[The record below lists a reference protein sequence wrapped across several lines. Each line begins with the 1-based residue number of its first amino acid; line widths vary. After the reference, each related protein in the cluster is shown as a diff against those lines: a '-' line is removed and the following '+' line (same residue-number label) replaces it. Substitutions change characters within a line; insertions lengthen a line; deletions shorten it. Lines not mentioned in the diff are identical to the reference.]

1 MKFQGIALR
10 IIVNILMSGAPTGKL
25 PGGVWRRPQGAVK
38 RCRRRSLNTPKSGR
52 KSSKRFLEISCFF
65 KVFTT
70 FRGPRILHG
79 IAFFSPD
86 SWALKTPTQRNA
98 LDNVREALQSEIC
111 STPKITPRFQAKQY
125 FAFHQ
130 FLLLFI
136 TFSAFWG
143 PNLLHGIVFLLP
155 ASQAPT
161 TLATVIWI
169 CRFPEVLWP
178 QTPAPPT
185 MLAPVAPRTP
195 YNAWSGESS
204 SGVLTF

>member
-10 IIVNILMSGAPTGKL
+10 IIVKILMSGAPTGKL

-38 RCRRRSLNTPKSGR
+38 RCRRRSLNTPKSAR

-111 STPKITPRFQAKQY
+111 STPKITP
-125 FAFHQ
+125 
-130 FLLLFI
+130 
-136 TFSAFWG
+136 
-143 PNLLHGIVFLLP
+143 
-155 ASQAPT
+155 
-161 TLATVIWI
+161 
-169 CRFPEVLWP
+169 
-178 QTPAPPT
+178 APPT
-185 MLAPVAPRTP
+185 MLKNAIPRSNLLLDAAIFNRYTHPV
-195 YNAWSGESS
+195 YI
-204 SGVLTF
+204 